1 MEYKTQTEIQTEAQ
15 TEVKTIRCLNCGKEF
30 EGDFC
35 PKCGQDAK
43 TGRFTLRFIWENLIT
58 GIFGSYG
65 GIWFTIKNMFTRP
78 GRMMVEILDGKR
90 RKYFSPFPM
99 LLLVLTLF
107 ILVYS
112 FTGSRDYVQKAE
124 TAVEASKDG
133 DDQVKY
139 VVKKT
144 ISDALH
150 FYNDN
155 YTLCYLLTLPLLA
168 VAARACF
175 GRQNRKRYNWAE
187 YIILLVYASVYV
199 ILYRILMS
207 LAYLV
212 SPDVSHKMIRV
223 LPLIIILALT
233 ACFGKVMGFGIGK
246 TFLRSV
252 LTFALYF
259 LMITSLGFIALTIIT
274 VIQTGV

>member
-1 MEYKTQTEIQTEAQ
+1 MENNTQTEIQTEAQ
-15 TEVKTIRCLNCGKEF
+15 TEVKTIQCLNCGKEF

-99 LLLVLTLF
+99 LLLVLTIF

-112 FTGSRDYVQKAE
+112 ITGSRDYVQKAE
-124 TAVEASKDG
+124 TVVEASKDN

-139 VVKKT
+139 VAKKT

-168 VAARACF
+168 IAARACF
-175 GRQNRKRYNWAE
+175 GRQNKKRYNWAE

-199 ILYRILMS
+199 MLYRILMS
-207 LAYLV
+207 LVYLV
-212 SPDVSHKMIRV
+212 SPDVSHRMIRA

-233 ACFGKVMGFGIGK
+233 ACFGKAMGFSIGK

-259 LMITSLGFIALTIIT
+259 LMITSLGFIILTIIT
-274 VIQTGV
+274 LIQTGL

>member
-1 MEYKTQTEIQTEAQ
+1 MENNTQTEIQTEAQ

-99 LLLVLTLF
+99 LLLVLTVF

-112 FTGSRDYVQKAE
+112 ITGSRDYVQKAE
-124 TAVEASKDG
+124 TVVEASKNN

-139 VVKKT
+139 VAKKT

-168 VAARACF
+168 IAARACF

-199 ILYRILMS
+199 MLYRILMS

-212 SPDVSHKMIRV
+212 SPDVSHKMIRM

-233 ACFGKVMGFGIGK
+233 ACFGKAMGFGIGK

-259 LMITSLGFIALTIIT
+259 LMITSLGFIILTIIT
-274 VIQTGV
+274 LIQTGL